1 MSSLPSLASIVRGR
15 FLTVTPTAEA
25 WPGSPSGPA
34 TGLPATHRPLQ
45 PAPSSPGPSCRPAP
59 HSTWS
64 WSPQEGPGGSRCRLA
79 RVAGDYT
86 SHKYVCPGGL
96 TATARSACAAL
107 GRTVHSAE
115 SSSWLLPPRHA
126 VPYGSHAVPY
136 SSHTVPYGSPVLLL
150 LGPHVWVTQPPPFLP
165 HCPTHSALVPTGDAA
180 GPEAAAHHRHASP
193 ASLLAP
199 GQPPGRPAP
208 QRGWGPSSPGLPWP
222 HQPRALPAQQCPAH
236 LRTADRALQGP

>member
-1 MSSLPSLASIVRGR
+1 MSSLPSSASIVRGA

-34 TGLPATHRPLQ
+34 TGLPAPHRPLQ
-45 PAPSSPGPSCRPAP
+45 PAASSPGPSCQPAA

-64 WSPQEGPGGSRCRLA
+64 WGPQEGPGGSRRRLA

-96 TATARSACAAL
+96 TATARSSCAAL
-107 GRTVHSAE
+107 GCTVPSAE
-115 SSSWLLPPRHA
+115 SSSWLFPPR
-126 VPYGSHAVPY
+126 
-136 SSHTVPYGSPVLLL
+136 HTVPYSRPVLLL
-150 LGPHVWVTQPPPFLP
+150 LGPHVWMTRPPPFLR

-193 ASLLAP
+193 ASVLAP
-199 GQPPGRPAP
+199 GQPPGGPAP
-208 QRGWGPSSPGLPWP
+208 QRGRGPSSPGLPWP

-236 LRTADRALQGP
+236 L